1 MRWNVH
7 DKLPNTPLL
16 KVLKHFAKSRRLG
29 VAIYAVAQANSQL
42 DVAYGAIHG
51 RATKGAGV

>member
-1 MRWNVH
+1 
-7 DKLPNTPLL
+7 L
-16 KVLKHFAKSRRLG
+16 KYFAKSRRLG

-51 RATKGAGV
+51 RAKKGAGV